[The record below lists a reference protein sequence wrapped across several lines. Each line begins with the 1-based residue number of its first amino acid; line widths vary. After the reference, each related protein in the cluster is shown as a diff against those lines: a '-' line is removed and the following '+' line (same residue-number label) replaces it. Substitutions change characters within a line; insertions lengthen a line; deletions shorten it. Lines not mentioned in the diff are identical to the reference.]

1 MADPARRLNEASAQ
15 AERSLEEQLAPVVAS
30 PSFAALLAEA
40 MGTTMALIRL
50 STTAFEL
57 GLRTM
62 RLATQGEL
70 TRLGTQIG
78 RVEDKLEDVLVAV
91 ERLEED
97 QARRAP
103 GSAGRPARLRR

>member
-1 MADPARRLNEASAQ
+1 MADPARRLNEASAR
-15 AERSLEEQLAPVVAS
+15 AERSLEDELAPVVAS

-40 MGTTMALIRL
+40 MGTTMAFVKLAND
-50 STTAFEL
+50 AFEL

-91 ERLEED
+91 ERLEEE
-97 QARRAP
+97 QGRRETAP
-103 GSAGRPARLRR
+103 ASRPSRLRQ

>member
-15 AERSLEEQLAPVVAS
+15 AERTLEEELAPVVAS

-40 MGTTMALIRL
+40 MGTTMAMIRL
-50 STTAFEL
+50 TNDAFEL

-97 QARRAP
+97 QARREP
-103 GSAGRPARLRR
+103 RPESRPSRIRP